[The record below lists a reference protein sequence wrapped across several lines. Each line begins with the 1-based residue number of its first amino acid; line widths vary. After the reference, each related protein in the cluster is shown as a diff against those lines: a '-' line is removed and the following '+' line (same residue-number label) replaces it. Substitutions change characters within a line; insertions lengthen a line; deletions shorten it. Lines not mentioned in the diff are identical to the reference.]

1 MSELVTPDD
10 VKGRYLGGDIPASD
24 ADLEILIGDVLDALE
39 RDIPALR
46 GMVEADEIPQRR
58 LKRIVARIII
68 RHVDNPRG
76 YRTINNG
83 TGPFS
88 DGVTYAGENLGE
100 IEVTDSDLDDLVP
113 GHTGQKAFTVDMMP
127 EGAGRRGLPPFCW

>member
-1 MSELVTPDD
+1 MSDLVTPQD
-10 VKGRYLGGDIPASD
+10 VQSRYLGGDIPASD
-24 ADLEILIGDVLDALE
+24 DDLEILIGDVLDALE

-46 GMVEADEIPQRR
+46 GKVDEGEIPERR

-76 YRTINNG
+76 YRSINNG
-83 TGPFS
+83 TGPFT

-100 IEVTDSDLDDLVP
+100 IEVTDDDLDDLLP
-113 GHTGQKAFTVDMMP
+113 GFGGQKAFMVDMMP
-127 EGAGRRGLPPFCW
+127 ERAGRRVSTNRW